1 MSKLKALLLT
11 QGMHGMVSQVEGLAK
26 ALNLNYK
33 HQEIKLKKFWN
44 FIPPF
49 LTPISM
55 SILESQFIFD
65 SKVIISCGR
74 KSVIPSLALKKKYK
88 EKIFTIHIQDPKVSL
103 DKFDLIIC
111 PEHDNITGNNVIKTT
126 GAIHYL
132 SEKEISKENNYLKI
146 DKENKK
152 IIAFII
158 GGPNK
163 YYTFSEKEI
172 DFLFN
177 KIKSI
182 FTRDK
187 YKLVV
192 IPSYRTP
199 SDIIKKA
206 FNSFGHDHMVIKDV
220 DKKAY
225 LSALSISDYIVV
237 TCDST
242 SMISEAA
249 ITGKP
254 IYVAQMNSSKN
265 NLRFQKFFSQFKQLN
280 IIKDLTDKIDL
291 WSYSKLDEVNRI
303 SPLINEKIK
312 KMELFKSLESRTKSF
327 NDPFKHFEI
336 NQPLTK
342 EAIEEI
348 SNADIVDPKKENL
361 NYDGT
366 RALDGGDGA
375 FRSGIKDGGKAKKIR
390 CYVTKE
396 NANQFP
402 HLKNFI
408 EELRSPKVYK

>member
-44 FIPPF
+44 FIPPL

-55 SILESQFIFD
+55 SVLENQFIFD
-65 SKVIISCGR
+65 SKVVISCGR

-111 PEHDNITGNNVIKTT
+111 PEHDNISGNNVIKTT

-132 SEKEISKENNYLKI
+132 SENEISKENNYLKI

-206 FNSFGHDHMVIKDV
+206 FNSFGHDHMVVKDV

-312 KMELFKSLESRTKSF
+312 K
-327 NDPFKHFEI
+327 N
-336 NQPLTK
+336 
-342 EAIEEI
+342 
-348 SNADIVDPKKENL
+348 
-361 NYDGT
+361 
-366 RALDGGDGA
+366 
-375 FRSGIKDGGKAKKIR
+375 GII
-390 CYVTKE
+390 
-396 NANQFP
+396 
-402 HLKNFI
+402 
-408 EELRSPKVYK
+408 

>member
-1 MSKLKALLLT
+1 
-11 QGMHGMVSQVEGLAK
+11 
-26 ALNLNYK
+26 LNLNYK

-49 LTPISM
+49 LTPTSM
-55 SILESQFIFD
+55 SVLESQFIFD
-65 SKVIISCGR
+65 SKVVISCGR
-74 KSVIPSLALKKKYK
+74 KSVIPSLALKRKYK

-163 YYTFSEKEI
+163 YYSYSEKEI

-182 FTRDK
+182 FTMDK

-199 SDIIKKA
+199 PDIVKKA

-254 IYVAQMNSSKN
+254 IYVAQMKPNKN

-312 KMELFKSLESRTKSF
+312 K
-327 NDPFKHFEI
+327 N
-336 NQPLTK
+336 
-342 EAIEEI
+342 
-348 SNADIVDPKKENL
+348 
-361 NYDGT
+361 
-366 RALDGGDGA
+366 
-375 FRSGIKDGGKAKKIR
+375 GII
-390 CYVTKE
+390 
-396 NANQFP
+396 
-402 HLKNFI
+402 
-408 EELRSPKVYK
+408 

>member
-55 SILESQFIFD
+55 SVLENQFIFD

-111 PEHDNITGNNVIKTT
+111 PEHDNITGKNVIKTT

-132 SEKEISKENNYLKI
+132 SNKEISKENNYLKI

-163 YYTFSEKEI
+163 YYSYSEKEI

-254 IYVAQMNSSKN
+254 IYVAQMNSNKN

-312 KMELFKSLESRTKSF
+312 K
-327 NDPFKHFEI
+327 N
-336 NQPLTK
+336 
-342 EAIEEI
+342 
-348 SNADIVDPKKENL
+348 
-361 NYDGT
+361 
-366 RALDGGDGA
+366 
-375 FRSGIKDGGKAKKIR
+375 GII
-390 CYVTKE
+390 
-396 NANQFP
+396 
-402 HLKNFI
+402 
-408 EELRSPKVYK
+408 

>member
-1 MSKLKALLLT
+1 
-11 QGMHGMVSQVEGLAK
+11 MHGMVSQVEGLAK

-55 SILESQFIFD
+55 SILETQFIFD

-111 PEHDNITGNNVIKTT
+111 PEHDNTIGNNVIKTT

-163 YYTFSEKEI
+163 YYTYSEKEI

-177 KIKSI
+177 KMKSI

-206 FNSFGHDHMVIKDV
+206 FNSFGHDHMVVKDV

-254 IYVAQMNSSKN
+254 IYVAQMKPSKN

-312 KMELFKSLESRTKSF
+312 K
-327 NDPFKHFEI
+327 N
-336 NQPLTK
+336 
-342 EAIEEI
+342 
-348 SNADIVDPKKENL
+348 
-361 NYDGT
+361 
-366 RALDGGDGA
+366 
-375 FRSGIKDGGKAKKIR
+375 GII
-390 CYVTKE
+390 
-396 NANQFP
+396 
-402 HLKNFI
+402 
-408 EELRSPKVYK
+408 